1 MKKSRVIFTVI
12 VMMLIIACFV
22 LAKVFNDLK
31 KETTIKS
38 EIKEIVSAFSTKNID
53 DDNVNALLEK
63 RTYNKGNYHEVEDST
78 KNYYKDLYGYLK
90 NINFLM
96 DDDNYNIYLTVKNIS
111 EDGPTFA
118 KSINNIQTTK
128 AQLND
133 KYAEFTNQLTNET
146 KKISYIFDK
155 NIDSYYKNL
164 YLEFIDEYAPSTLA
178 KEVEKKYNKT
188 IKKIELYNDAFAFL
202 TANEAH
208 WQITDDVITFDDTIL
223 YESYKEITD
232 KISNITK
239 EIEETS

>member
-31 KETTIKS
+31 KETTIKN

-63 RTYNKGNYHEVEDST
+63 RNYSKGNYHVVEDAT
-78 KNYYKDLYGYLK
+78 KNYYKDLYSYLK

-96 DDDNYNIYLTVKNIS
+96 DDDNYNSYLTTKNIS

-118 KSINNIQTTK
+118 KSISNIQTTK

-155 NIDSYYKNL
+155 DIDSYYKNL

-178 KEVEKKYNKT
+178 KEVEKKYNNT

-232 KISNITK
+232 KISNLTK